1 MDEIL
6 KRLKENLRKL
16 EEAQSRLRFMLRE
29 IAYLSGVRFDFTKQ
43 TESVGNSD
51 VGDGRGD
58 LDGSE
63 PEPGSLPNNISRGR
77 FRSGDGD

>member
-6 KRLKENLRKL
+6 KRLEENIRLL
-16 EEAQSRLRFMLRE
+16 EEAQARLRFLLKD
-29 IAYLSGVRFDFTKQ
+29 IASVMGVRIEYPKQ
-43 TESVGNSD
+43 TESSSNSD

-58 LDGSE
+58 LDGE
-63 PEPGSLPNNISRGR
+63 RPELGPLPNNISRGR